1 MFHDNSFLGGNL
13 RIRKINYK
21 GKLKLLL
28 STFIFPFSANSAISC
43 VIFKHKELSEKK
55 PDVHQTIFDK
65 QKCRKA
71 YMEYRTNAIADNQ
84 FFASGNASLIA
95 LPGIVKAMFIW
106 KYPFEN
112 ENISALDI
120 VLFRRIYRCTCF
132 LRQYAG

>member
-1 MFHDNSFLGGNL
+1 M
-13 RIRKINYK
+13 NYK

-28 STFIFPFSANSAISC
+28 STFTFPFSANSAISC

-55 PDVHQTIFDK
+55 PDAHQTIFDK
-65 QKCRKA
+65 QEYRKT
-71 YMEYRTNAIADNQ
+71 YMEYRTNTIADNQ
-84 FFASGNASLIA
+84 FFASGNASLIP
-95 LPGIVKAMFIW
+95 LPGIVQVRSHGNTH
-106 KYPFEN
+106 FEN